1 LSPAAQAGTT
11 SRLSGPGPVAQHL
24 RGVVWVPLVQA
35 PNSTSIVKRPATS
48 SRTLPSV
55 SGGPQLAIAQPPTH
69 RPRRD
74 GCTPARI
81 PPNRAI
87 SGSWTMCRAPGP
99 SVAMTT
105 TNNSLALSLLALVWV
120 HRDRTQPRKWF
131 HWGAMLGGAHHVTVY
146 SDRLRDRDF
155 YTARE
160 SGSKTYGWVM
170 VIELLPW
177 NGKSSSIRK

>member
-1 LSPAAQAGTT
+1 
-11 SRLSGPGPVAQHL
+11 
-24 RGVVWVPLVQA
+24 
-35 PNSTSIVKRPATS
+35 
-48 SRTLPSV
+48 
-55 SGGPQLAIAQPPTH
+55 
-69 RPRRD
+69 
-74 GCTPARI
+74 
-81 PPNRAI
+81 
-87 SGSWTMCRAPGP
+87 
-99 SVAMTT
+99 MTT

-170 VIELLPW
+170 VIEMLAW
-177 NGKSSSIRK
+177 NGQELIDQKVISDLGQCGTLGWRS